1 MANLIT
7 EKQHKSLRLEYQIRL
22 GAMALLIIAL
32 LGVIFL
38 AYVIPYYISVKKN
51 DLVVSEQFKS
61 VISIENKENTSESAT
76 WVVTKTLD
84 ELKAVDLYGKNTLV
98 PSESFA
104 KVIGHKNQNIRITR
118 LNFSLNKAGQGQILV
133 NGIAKN
139 RDGLVTFVE
148 DLKAKGGYTSVESP
162 ISDLAKDSNITFT
175 VSLKINL

>member
-1 MANLIT
+1 MV
-7 EKQHKSLRLEYQIRL
+7 
-22 GAMALLIIAL
+22 LLIIAL

-61 VISIENKENTSESAT
+61 AINIENKENTNESAT

-84 ELKAVDLYGKNTLV
+84 ELKAVDLYGKNTLA
-98 PSESFA
+98 PSVNLA
-104 KVIGHKNQNIRITR
+104 KVISFKNANIKITR
-118 LNFSLNKAGQGQILV
+118 LNFGLIKAGQGQILV

-148 DLKAKGGYTSVESP
+148 DLKAKGGFVSVESP
-162 ISDLAKDSNITFT
+162 ISDLAKDANITFT
-175 VSLKINL
+175 VNLKINL